1 VLYVRP
7 GVTSFDGRSRRLVG
21 IGGVVLVHLLLIGFI
36 VSGLPKFRSVPGAMR
51 EMILVLAPTP
61 QPQEKPQPRDA
72 TTTSGSHPAIRL
84 PFDSPQAIA
93 PGVPAAKTL
102 RVPLFDCAPEKFNS
116 LSPEEQ
122 ARCSGI
128 GSIAP
133 PDEAVVGLRSH
144 VREPARR
151 AAELASRKAPARVDC
166 TRTETKV
173 IQNILQQHSI
183 IVDPL
188 CATGALLRA
197 MRR

>member
-1 VLYVRP
+1 MLYVRP

-21 IGGVVLVHLLLIGFI
+21 IGGVVLVHFLLIGFI
-36 VSGLPKFRSVPGAMR
+36 LSGLPKVRSVPGAVR
-51 EMILVLAPTP
+51 EMILILAPKPKP
-61 QPQEKPQPRDA
+61 QDKPQPRDA

-84 PFDSPQAIA
+84 PVDSPLAIA

-102 RVPLFDCAPEKFNS
+102 RVPLFDCAPEKFDS

-122 ARCSGI
+122 AKCSGI

-133 PDEAVVGLRSH
+133 PDAAVVGFRSH

-151 AAELASRKAPARVDC
+151 AAELASRRTPARVDC
-166 TRTETKV
+166 THTKTEI
-173 IQNILQQHSI
+173 IQNIVQQHSI

-188 CATGALLRA
+188 CATGALLHA
-197 MRR
+197 VRR